1 MSAPFDELARRR
13 RVLEEGLALLDGAA
27 FDDPEIPDAL
37 GRLVEALAE
46 GPDPGVLRDDVPAS
60 EQDRFDDEAWELVR
74 LNAVLT
80 SAVQRDRDA
89 IVERLGSARA
99 ALKTLRHQGAPRS
112 EGAGGRCDVSG

>member
-27 FDDPEIPDAL
+27 FDDPELPDAL

-89 IVERLGSARA
+89 IVERLGSARS

-112 EGAGGRCDVSG
+112 EGSGGRCDVSG